1 MSYQKPIPIQKK
13 IQVVFSLPNE
23 KQFLLFKVNESRGGF
38 WQNITGSVENGES
51 FEEAA
56 IREIHEETGLEYNSF
71 KLIDLMIENRFR
83 TRHPR
88 IIHEQSF
95 VALFADKP
103 EIILSDEHQACCW
116 FHFHEIN
123 NINYGYDSN
132 FRSLIYGLGYAKLD

>member
-56 IREIHEETGLEYNSF
+56 IREIHEETG
-71 KLIDLMIENRFR
+71 
-83 TRHPR
+83 
-88 IIHEQSF
+88 
-95 VALFADKP
+95 
-103 EIILSDEHQACCW
+103 
-116 FHFHEIN
+116 
-123 NINYGYDSN
+123 
-132 FRSLIYGLGYAKLD
+132 